1 MDDRQS
7 ANPGRVKFTLDDGT
21 VMYGTIERDDSPTV
35 AGTPLN
41 KNTLFN
47 SKNTERYVA
56 DLPSEAFELI
66 GKVWG
71 TFTLTADGWSTEVD
85 TDGYYTQEIAVDGM
99 SEQYYPSM
107 IPVYSSAD
115 TKDDEK
121 AATGQVDIIE
131 TVDGAFIAKATDVP
145 GVDVTFIL
153 VGV

>member
-1 MDDRQS
+1 MVDRQS
-7 ANPGRVKFTLDDGT
+7 ANPGRIKLTLDDGT
-21 VMYGTIERDDSPTV
+21 VMFGTIERADNPTV
-35 AGTPLN
+35 VGTPLN

-47 SKNTERYVA
+47 NLNSERYVA

-71 TFTLTADGWSTEVD
+71 TYTLSAEGWSTDRDE
-85 TDGYYTQEIAVDGM
+85 DGYYTQGIAIEGM

-107 IPVYSSAD
+107 VPVYTSAE

-121 AATGQVDIIE
+121 AATGQVDVIE
-131 TVDGAFIAKATDVP
+131 TIDGGIVAKATDVP
-145 GVDVTFIL
+145 GASVKFIL

>member
-1 MDDRQS
+1 MEDRQS

-21 VMYGTIERDDSPTV
+21 VMFGTIERADSPSV
-35 AGTPLN
+35 AGTPIN

-47 SKNTERYVA
+47 SKNSERFVA

-71 TFTLTADGWSTEVD
+71 TFTLTAAGWSSVVD
-85 TDGYYTQEIAVDGM
+85 ADGYYTQQIDIEGM

-107 IPVYSSAD
+107 VPVYSSAAA
-115 TKDDEK
+115 KDDEK
-121 AATGQVDIIE
+121 AAAGQIDLIE
-131 TVDGAFIAKATDVP
+131 TVDGGIIAKSTDVP
-145 GVDVTFIL
+145 GLDVAFIL